1 MEIKTKKKI
10 ASYLFLTAT
19 VLAIMSGAS
28 EIVAVKNTADKGETT
43 KYYYT
48 SDYCCN

>member
-28 EIVAVKNTADKGETT
+28 EIVAVKDRADKGETQNKRRNT
-43 KYYYT
+43 K
-48 SDYCCN
+48 